1 MLLCWQQMTE
11 ASKDVGL
18 EINIRKTCYNQYVF
32 MTDPVEYRTL
42 IMYLGTTVTS
52 GSDESM

>member
-1 MLLCWQQMTE
+1 MTE